1 MKQYIKDEEIFDL
14 PIIIKN
20 DDGTVSCTND
30 EAAILAAGYEEYV
43 YEPPK
48 KSLETLIQESDNL
61 INRETDE
68 KILNDFVWNEN
79 EFYLTSEN
87 QMNFANMFMAK
98 DYLTYPQTI
107 KTKTGFIQ
115 LSGTAE
121 VTEFYLSGIQF
132 VKNCLEEGWQKKAI
146 AAEEIRNNYEE

>member
-14 PIIIKN
+14 PIIIQN
-20 DDGTVSCTND
+20 EDGTVTYTND
-30 EAAILAAGYEEYV
+30 EAKILANGYEEYI
-43 YEPPK
+43 YTPPK
-48 KSLETLIQESDNL
+48 KSLEKLIEESNEE
-61 INRETDE
+61 INKETDE
-68 KILNDFVWNEN
+68 KILNDFTWNEN

-107 KTKTGFIQ
+107 KTKTGFVQ
-115 LSGTAE
+115 LSSTVE

-132 VKNCLEEGWQKKAI
+132 VKNCLEEGWQKKAQ
-146 AAEEIRNNYEE
+146 AAEEITNNYE

>member
-1 MKQYIKDEEIFDL
+1 MKQYIKDDQIYNL
-14 PIIIKN
+14 PIIIHN
-20 DDGTVSCTND
+20 SNGTITYTND
-30 EAAILAAGYEEYV
+30 EAKILAAGYQEYV
-43 YEPPK
+43 YTPPK
-48 KSLETLIQESDNL
+48 KSIETLIQESDNL

-68 KILNDFVWNEN
+68 KILNEFTWKEN

-115 LSGTAE
+115 LSGTTE

-132 VKNCLEEGWQKKAI
+132 VKDCLEEGWQKKAI
-146 AAEEIRNNYEE
+146 AAEEIRNNYEN

>member
-14 PIIIKN
+14 PIIIQN
-20 DDGTVSCTND
+20 EDGTVSCTND
-30 EAAILAAGYEEYV
+30 EAVILAAGYEEYI
-43 YEPPK
+43 YEPQK
-48 KSLETLIQESDNL
+48 KPLEILIQESDNE
-61 INRETDE
+61 INKETDE
-68 KILNDFVWNEN
+68 KILNEFTWKEN

-115 LSGTAE
+115 LSSTVE
-121 VTEFYLSGIQF
+121 VAEFYLSGIQF
-132 VKNCLEEGWQKKAI
+132 VKNCLEEGWQKKAQ
-146 AAEEIRNNYEE
+146 AAEEITNNYED